1 MKTKFFLFCVALL
14 GVFAQSTLAQQKLT
28 SSMLNEFKF
37 RNLGAYRA
45 GAWVSAIAVPENP
58 GEKYRYTFFV
68 AGRNGG
74 VWKTINNGTTFYP
87 VFEKYGVTTIG
98 AITVAPSNPDV
109 VWVGTGESY
118 NARSSFA
125 GNGIYKSVDGGET
138 FTNMGLKDSHHI
150 AKIIVDPKNADIVYV
165 AVMGHLYSSNAERGI
180 FKSTDGGKSW
190 EKVLFIDDK
199 TGVIDIVM
207 DPSSSDILFAS
218 AYEKTRLP
226 WHFEAGGKNSAVY
239 KTKDSGKSWLKMNN
253 GLPGGELGRIGLTIS
268 RSNPKIVYAVVENLN
283 PKDPSKALK
292 TEGMMDASR
301 DNYYDQLK
309 GGEVY
314 RSDNGGGSWRIMNDE
329 KFNVSS
335 KAAYSFN
342 QIFCHPQNPDNLWVI
357 SDAMIY
363 AVGYDFLTPY
373 NVYLGLQDHDVWR
386 GPSDSWA
393 GEVGPDDWTVV
404 GSGDGMYCRVDKE
417 TGRWVYST
425 GQFGQQLRLDAWKGT
440 ATQIMPRAPED
451 KPALPLYL
459 DNAAHTLAT

>member
-1 MKTKFFLFCVALL
+1 M
-14 GVFAQSTLAQQKLT
+14 
-28 SSMLNEFKF
+28 
-37 RNLGAYRA
+37 
-45 GAWVSAIAVPENP
+45 
-58 GEKYRYTFFV
+58 
-68 AGRNGG
+68 
-74 VWKTINNGTTFYP
+74 
-87 VFEKYGVTTIG
+87 
-98 AITVAPSNPDV
+98 
-109 VWVGTGESY
+109 
-118 NARSSFA
+118 
-125 GNGIYKSVDGGET
+125 
-138 FTNMGLKDSHHI
+138 KDSHHI

-207 DPSSSDILFAS
+207 DPSSSYILFAS

-314 RSDNGGGSWRIMNDE
+314 R
-329 KFNVSS
+329 
-335 KAAYSFN
+335 
-342 QIFCHPQNPDNLWVI
+342 
-357 SDAMIY
+357 
-363 AVGYDFLTPY
+363 
-373 NVYLGLQDHDVWR
+373 
-386 GPSDSWA
+386 
-393 GEVGPDDWTVV
+393 
-404 GSGDGMYCRVDKE
+404 
-417 TGRWVYST
+417 
-425 GQFGQQLRLDAWKGT
+425 
-440 ATQIMPRAPED
+440 
-451 KPALPLYL
+451 
-459 DNAAHTLAT
+459 